1 MNWNWLRPFSYTSAA
16 DRYTSPTG
24 GKNREEEPKEQH
36 FWLHDSIKQKSE
48 HDAYHSLMQIEFT
61 FS

>member
-1 MNWNWLRPFSYTSAA
+1 MSAA
-16 DRYTSPTG
+16 DRYASPTG